1 MPNLV
6 DLAYT
11 PKEQKERED
20 KYSAMPSAYDGPKY
34 PWGLELT
41 LDDSV
46 LRKLG
51 KSSRDFRIG
60 DEIDLPVRVRVTRI
74 SAYETESGSDESVG
88 LTVTHMQGEGEDR
101 AAKLYPMQG
110 KDDAR

>member
-11 PKEQKERED
+11 PEEQKERAG
-20 KYSAMPSAYDGPKY
+20 KYSTMPSTYDGPKY

-41 LDDSV
+41 LDESV

-51 KSSRDFRIG
+51 KTSRDFRIG

-88 LTVTHMQGEGEDR
+88 LTVTHMQGEAEDR
-101 AAKLYPMQG
+101 AAKLYPDQG
-110 KDDAR
+110 GSAAR